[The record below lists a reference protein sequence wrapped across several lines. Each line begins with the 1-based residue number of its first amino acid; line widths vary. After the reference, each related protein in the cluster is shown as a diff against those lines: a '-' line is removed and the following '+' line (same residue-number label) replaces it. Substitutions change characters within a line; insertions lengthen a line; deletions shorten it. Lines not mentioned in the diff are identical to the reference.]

1 MSILRDEMPDF
12 AVRHVVRRRYRRHG
26 QKEREAEIVRRWL
39 LREKPDTI
47 AQAVGITRNAL
58 DSTVCRLRKRGIPLP
73 TLVQNGVAHK
83 CAPKGVARG

>member
-1 MSILRDEMPDF
+1 VRDELPNF
-12 AVRHVVRRRYRRHG
+12 AIRHVVRRRYRQRG

-47 AQAVGITRNAL
+47 AQAVGITRSGL
-58 DSTVCRLRKRGIPLP
+58 DNCVSRLRKRGIPLP